1 LISSAPIKPVH
12 LTPLPTFKNLQQ
24 SAGTCSDPQRKS
36 KMKNQSQSL
45 QPPGPS
51 LQTNPTEAITNLQK
65 YSVTFSNLQESSARP
80 QAGKNETK
88 PRRPNRIVP
97 FSTRRQVPSI
107 LHPKS
112 PTQTPLP
119 QTALCHRFD
128 PG

>member
-12 LTPLPTFKNLQQ
+12 LTPVPTFKNLQQ

-36 KMKNQSQSL
+36 KMKNQIQSL
-45 QPPGPS
+45 QQPGTS
-51 LQTNPTEAITNLQK
+51 LQTNPTEAIAILQM

-112 PTQTPLP
+112 PTQTPHP
-119 QTALCHRFD
+119 QTALCDRID